1 MSADIQLNNQGIAYP
16 DGNIVTHAAT
26 YPASGSWTTGD
37 IVLEQTSTT
46 RLSGWKRITTGSGNV
61 LGTDWV
67 YCSNLISGTAQ
78 ATTSGTSITFTGIP
92 SWAKRVT
99 AMLNAV
105 GSSLTSTIQLQVG
118 SGSIQSTGYAGL
130 TSGTSNAP
138 GATNV
143 PGITSGF
150 AVIQKGANADTAAG
164 TIVLSL
170 LGSNI
175 WVASG
180 VIYRSATPNS
190 VSYAV
195 SGQVTTS
202 GALDRINLT
211 TVNGTDTFNAGSINI
226 MWE

>member
-1 MSADIQLNNQGIAYP
+1 MSADVILYNQGIQYA

-92 SWAKRVT
+92 SWAKRITV
-99 AMLNAV
+99 NFKGV
-105 GSSLTSTIQLQVG
+105 G
-118 SGSIQSTGYAGL
+118 
-130 TSGTSNAP
+130 TSGTSAKQVQVGN
-138 GATNV
+138 GSVVTT
-143 PGITSGF
+143 GY
-150 AVIQKGANADTAAG
+150 
-164 TIVLSL
+164 
-170 LGSNI
+170 LGSMSEIAGIN
-175 WVASG
+175 
-180 VIYRSATPNS
+180 P
-190 VSYAV
+190 
-195 SGQVTTS
+195 VTTS
-202 GALDRINLT
+202 ITTGFGINSNVAADRFHGAMTLTLENASTNSWMMTFFAGLSTNNQVLLSGGSVSLTSALDRVVIT
-211 TVNGTDTFNAGSINI
+211 TVNGTDTFAAGEINI

>member
-1 MSADIQLNNQGIAYP
+1 MSADVILYNQGVQYA

-99 AMLNAV
+99 VNFKGV
-105 GSSLTSTIQLQVG
+105 G
-118 SGSIQSTGYAGL
+118 
-130 TSGTSNAP
+130 TSGTSNKLIQVGN
-138 GATNV
+138 GAVVNTGYLGSQSVISTASAASGNTTTGFAIASGAAADRLGGAYVLTLENASTNTWV
-143 PGITSGF
+143 CQGVTSASNVGSSFVTSGS
-150 AVIQKGANADTAAG
+150 V
-164 TIVLSL
+164 S
-170 LGSNI
+170 LGS
-175 WVASG
+175 
-180 VIYRSATPNS
+180 
-190 VSYAV
+190 
-195 SGQVTTS
+195 
-202 GALDRINLT
+202 ALDRINIT
-211 TVNGTDTFNAGSINI
+211 TVNGTDTFAAGEINI